1 MINHGKIKKGSYEE
15 GYKTGFKRGYL
26 KCKKDIMKKYDLI
39 NIDKMTSDVYK
50 EYRNKQQKEGS

>member
-39 NIDKMTSDVYK
+39 NIDKMCKDIAR
-50 EYRNKQQKEGS
+50 ELKQE